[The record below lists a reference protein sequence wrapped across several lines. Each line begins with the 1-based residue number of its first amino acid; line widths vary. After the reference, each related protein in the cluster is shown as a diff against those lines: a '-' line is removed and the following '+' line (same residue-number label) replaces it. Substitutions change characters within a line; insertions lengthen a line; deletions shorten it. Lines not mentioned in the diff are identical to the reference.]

1 VKKRLLSRG
10 AIDRSA
16 LLIVARGV
24 LPASR
29 PTMSNVRIVSS
40 QEFSRIEGLIVP
52 PSFRLIFP
60 GGWRPRPLL
69 NRYASAIE
77 RDTLAWLRSYGIG
90 CRATEAE
97 RLRKFNCAMYGG
109 YSMPIADYRA
119 GLLVTQFISLW
130 LFWDDVQVEEEQGW
144 DIEEVVAA
152 LTEDRLGPSASRYVR
167 AWHDIG
173 RRLRC
178 AQSARWLERLA
189 STMREWLTNAKV
201 ETAMARQYQEGMH
214 PGFERLFVCRT
225 ISIGMYPT
233 FHLIEHAEG
242 VELSNDF
249 HDHPVVVELKRLASR
264 LVGVGNDLGGL
275 AKDVH
280 NQWLNLVLVLGAE
293 AGVSVREAFQMVVD
307 IHNADVEEFDRQ
319 AAELPSWDAETD
331 ELVAGWVQAVRYN
344 VHGFTLW
351 EATAQRYQELKAFVG
366 NTALI
371 APVVAAA
378 G

>member
-1 VKKRLLSRG
+1 
-10 AIDRSA
+10 
-16 LLIVARGV
+16 
-24 LPASR
+24 
-29 PTMSNVRIVSS
+29 MSSVRIVSC
-40 QEFSRIEGLIVP
+40 QEFAHIEGLVAP
-52 PSFRLIFP
+52 PSFQLVFP
-60 GGWRPRPLL
+60 GQWRPRPLR

-90 CRATEAE
+90 CRASEAE

-130 LFWDDVQVEEEQGW
+130 LFWDDVQVEEEQSW
-144 DIEEVVAA
+144 DIEEVITA
-152 LTEDRLGPSASRYVR
+152 LTDGGVGAGASRYVR

-173 RRLRC
+173 QRLRRT
-178 AQSARWLERLA
+178 QSERWLRRLA
-189 STMREWLTNAKV
+189 STMRQWLANAKV
-201 ETAMARQYQEGMH
+201 ETAMAK
-214 PGFERLFVCRT
+214 RLKDGVYPEFQQLFDCRT

-233 FHLIEHAEG
+233 FHLIEFAEG
-242 VELSNDF
+242 VELPDDF
-249 HDHPVVVELKRLASR
+249 HDHPVVIEMKRLASR

-275 AKDVH
+275 AKDIH
-280 NQWLNLVLVLGAE
+280 NRWLNLVLVLSAE
-293 AGVSVREAFQMVVD
+293 SGVSVSEAFQAVVD
-307 IHNADVEEFDRQ
+307 IHNADVEQFDRQ
-319 AAELPSWDAETD
+319 ASQLPSWDVETD